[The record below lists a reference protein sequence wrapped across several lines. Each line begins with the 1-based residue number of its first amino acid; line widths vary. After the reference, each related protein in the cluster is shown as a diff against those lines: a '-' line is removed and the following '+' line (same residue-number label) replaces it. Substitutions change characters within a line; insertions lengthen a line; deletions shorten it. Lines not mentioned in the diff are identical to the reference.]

1 MRVLVT
7 GGAGFIGSH
16 IVDRYIDMGYDV
28 HIVDNLTSGKTSHI
42 NNKATLHEIDICSDS
57 FGKLLTEIKPDAVNH
72 HAAQASVKISVLD
85 PKHDLLV
92 NGSGTANVAL
102 LSAMHGVKHLIYAS
116 SGGTL
121 YGQPLK
127 NPVHEN
133 AEIKPL
139 SPYGVSKFA
148 GEEYVKFVARSS
160 EMNTTIFRYGNVFGP
175 RQDPSGEAGVIAI
188 FAGNLLTGKPC
199 IIDGDG
205 EQVKDY
211 IYVSDIADIN
221 TLVLE
226 GDSSKVNETFNIGTG
241 TGTSVNTIYRTL
253 REQIGSDITPSYGP
267 PRIGDVRRIFL
278 DCSFVKRQIGW
289 QVKKTFSEGIENTI
303 AALKN
308 P

>member
-1 MRVLVT
+1 MDVVILMVT
-7 GGAGFIGSH
+7 
-16 IVDRYIDMGYDV
+16 
-28 HIVDNLTSGKTSHI
+28 
-42 NNKATLHEIDICSDS
+42 
-57 FGKLLTEIKPDAVNH
+57 
-72 HAAQASVKISVLD
+72 
-85 PKHDLLV
+85 
-92 NGSGTANVAL
+92 
-102 LSAMHGVKHLIYAS
+102 HGVKHLIYAS

-226 GDSSKVNETFNIGTG
+226 EDSSKVNETFNIGTG